1 VGGATRPSL
10 GDGSDSAAGGP
21 QRTGGDGLRAVS
33 LGRIGGGILLVGG
46 AALVYTVAAVLDWVT
61 GTSLIVPAVLLGI
74 GAAVVS
80 VAGARPLDARLTRA
94 GLGLLAVGGLS
105 VALALAILNSDAEEM
120 AELVPLLIALGA
132 ILLGCLST
140 GLSLLR
146 LRGPGRAVGAVV
158 LVGLLLVI
166 VGNVVGGGQ
175 VTPPAILLAGYA
187 VTGLGL
193 TGVAVLA
200 LGVLPIKAP

>member
-1 VGGATRPSL
+1 MTLGRVGG
-10 GDGSDSAAGGP
+10 
-21 QRTGGDGLRAVS
+21 GL
-33 LGRIGGGILLVGG
+33 IILGG
-46 AALVYTVAAVLDWVT
+46 AALVFTLATVPDWVT
-61 GTSLIVPAVLLGI
+61 GTGLIAPAILLGI
-74 GAAVVS
+74 GAAVVGA
-80 VAGARPLDARLTRA
+80 AGPRPLDARLTRA
-94 GLGLLAVGGLS
+94 GLGLLAVGGLT

-132 ILLGCLST
+132 ILLGCLAT

-146 LRGPGRAVGAVV
+146 STGPVRAVGAAV

-175 VTPPAILLAGYA
+175 VTPPPILLAGYA

-200 LGVLPIKAP
+200 LGIPRLQEGASV

>member
-1 VGGATRPSL
+1 MT
-10 GDGSDSAAGGP
+10 
-21 QRTGGDGLRAVS
+21 

-46 AALVYTVAAVLDWVT
+46 AALVYTLAAVPDWVT
-61 GTSLIVPAVLLGI
+61 GTSLIAPAVLLGI

-80 VAGARPLDARLTRA
+80 AAGPRPLDARLTRA

-132 ILLGCLST
+132 ILLGCLAT

-146 LRGPGRAVGAVV
+146 STGLVRAVGAFV
-158 LVGLLLVI
+158 LLGLLLVI

-175 VTPPAILLAGYA
+175 VTPPAILVAGYA
-187 VTGLGL
+187 ITGLGL
-193 TGVAVLA
+193 TGVGVLA
-200 LGVLPIKAP
+200 LGLSRLQEGASV

>member
-1 VGGATRPSL
+1 MT
-10 GDGSDSAAGGP
+10 
-21 QRTGGDGLRAVS
+21 
-33 LGRIGGGILLVGG
+33 LGRIGGGLTLLGG
-46 AALVYTVAAVLDWVT
+46 AALLYTLVTVSDWVT
-61 GTSLIVPAVLLGI
+61 GTGLIAPAVLLGI

-80 VAGARPLDARLTRA
+80 AAGPRPLDARLTRA

-132 ILLGCLST
+132 ILLGCLAT

-146 LRGPGRAVGAVV
+146 LRGPVRAVGAVV
-158 LVGLLLVI
+158 LAGLLLVI
-166 VGNVVGGGQ
+166 VGNAVGGGQ
-175 VTPPAILLAGYA
+175 ATPSAILLAGYA

-193 TGVAVLA
+193 TGVAALA
-200 LGVLPIKAP
+200 LGFPRLQEGALA

>member
-1 VGGATRPSL
+1 
-10 GDGSDSAAGGP
+10 
-21 QRTGGDGLRAVS
+21 
-33 LGRIGGGILLVGG
+33 
-46 AALVYTVAAVLDWVT
+46 
-61 GTSLIVPAVLLGI
+61 
-74 GAAVVS
+74 VS
-80 VAGARPLDARLTRA
+80 VAGPRALDARLTRA

-132 ILLGCLST
+132 ILLGCLAT

-146 LRGPGRAVGAVV
+146 LRGPVRAVGAVV

-187 VTGLGL
+187 IIGLGL
-193 TGVAVLA
+193 IGVAVLA
-200 LGVLPIKAP
+200 LGIPQIQQRVSV

>member
-1 VGGATRPSL
+1 VT
-10 GDGSDSAAGGP
+10 
-21 QRTGGDGLRAVS
+21 
-33 LGRIGGGILLVGG
+33 LGRIGGGLIILGG
-46 AALVYTVAAVLDWVT
+46 AALAYTLAIGPDHIA
-61 GTSLIVPAVLLGI
+61 PAVLLGI

-80 VAGARPLDARLTRA
+80 AAGPRPLDARLTRA

-120 AELVPLLIALGA
+120 AELVPLLVALGA
-132 ILLGCLST
+132 ILLGCLAI

-146 LRGPGRAVGAVV
+146 STGPVRAVGAVV
-158 LVGLLLVI
+158 LLGLLLVI

-175 VTPPAILLAGYA
+175 VTPPPILLAGYA

-200 LGVLPIKAP
+200 LGIPRLQEGPSV

>member
-1 VGGATRPSL
+1 MT
-10 GDGSDSAAGGP
+10 
-21 QRTGGDGLRAVS
+21 
-33 LGRIGGGILLVGG
+33 LGRIGGGIILVGG
-46 AALVYTVAAVLDWVT
+46 AALLYTVVNGPNFIA
-61 GTSLIVPAVLLGI
+61 PAVLLGI

-80 VAGARPLDARLTRA
+80 VAGPGPLDARLTRA

-132 ILLGCLST
+132 ILLGCLVI
-140 GLSLLR
+140 GLSLLQS
-146 LRGPGRAVGAVV
+146 RGPVRAVGAVV
-158 LVGLLLVI
+158 LLGLLLVI

-175 VTPPAILLAGYA
+175 VTPPVILPAGYA
-187 VTGLGL
+187 FTGLGL

-200 LGVLPIKAP
+200 LGIPRLQQGASV

>member
-1 VGGATRPSL
+1 VA
-10 GDGSDSAAGGP
+10 AAGP
-21 QRTGGDGLRAVS
+21 
-33 LGRIGGGILLVGG
+33 
-46 AALVYTVAAVLDWVT
+46 
-61 GTSLIVPAVLLGI
+61 
-74 GAAVVS
+74 
-80 VAGARPLDARLTRA
+80 RPLDARLTRA
-94 GLGLLAVGGLS
+94 GLGLQAVGGLS
-105 VALALAILNSDAEEM
+105 VAVVFAILNWEENLMGPLILALAAI
-120 AELVPLLIALGA
+120 GA
-132 ILLGCLST
+132 ILLGCLVT

-146 LRGPGRAVGAVV
+146 STGPVRAVGAVV

-200 LGVLPIKAP
+200 LGVPRLQEGASA